1 MAAEAGKTLEQGDTE
16 VSEAI
21 DFAYYYAMLAED
33 LEKIDGA
40 KPKSVDLTLVVP
52 PWNFPTAIPWSGCRF
67 CCHLQARNHHRS
79 HRCPDRRDH
88 VGCRRS
94 QGSSEARQGC

>member
-40 KPKSVDLTLVVP
+40 KPKSVD
-52 PWNFPTAIPWSGCRF
+52 
-67 CCHLQARNHHRS
+67 
-79 HRCPDRRDH
+79 
-88 VGCRRS
+88 
-94 QGSSEARQGC
+94 